1 MIIQAGQ
8 AGAAPSR
15 FRPRPARLLALFAA
29 LMFAPGCAAD
39 EGSVTPGPTRALTDT
54 ASPPSTRTPTP
65 TPSSAGTDGD
75 ATPVPMSVYF
85 PVPSPSGFRLAR
97 EIVDVPGGTITG
109 AIEAMIAGPRDPD
122 YLASWNPETSVLA
135 TSEDDGVI
143 TLDLSAEARRANT
156 DATGADLL
164 AQQLVYTATEAAGE
178 LGSAV
183 LLLIEGE
190 PVVGLW
196 GELTWDEPVGRA
208 DVDAVRA
215 AVQIDVPVQRQYVTS
230 ETTTIS
236 GEVLGTGPVVWRIV
250 DAVGT
255 EVTSGEVLPDT
266 STDPPAFSVTVELG
280 VGRYTVE
287 VSVPDPDDPTGAARV
302 IDTRGFSVHLAA

>member
-1 MIIQAGQ
+1 MIMRAR
-8 AGAAPSR
+8 GARGALSQVGLR
-15 FRPRPARLLALFAA
+15 GARLIALGTGLVLVA
-29 LMFAPGCAAD
+29 GCASTDGVSETTGA
-39 EGSVTPGPTRALTDT
+39 SVSPTGTAGTTATPL
-54 ASPPSTRTPTP
+54 RTP
-65 TPSSAGTDGD
+65 SADSEVNTD
-75 ATPVPMSVYF
+75 PVAVLVYF
-85 PVPSPSGFRLAR
+85 PLQTPSGPRLAR
-97 EIVDVPGGTITG
+97 ELVDVPGGTITG
-109 AIEAMIAGPRDPD
+109 AVEAMIAGPRDPD

-164 AQQLVYTATEAAGE
+164 AQQLVYTATEAAGDPD
-178 LGSAV
+178 SAV

-190 PVVGLW
+190 PVVELW
-196 GELTWDEPVGRA
+196 GELTWDQPVSRA

-215 AVQIDVPVQRQYVTS
+215 AVQIDAPVQRQYVTS

-236 GEVLGTGPVVWRIV
+236 GEVLGTGPVAWRIV
-250 DAVGT
+250 DAVGA
-255 EVTSGEVLPDT
+255 EVASGEAIPDT
-266 STDPPAFSVTVELG
+266 SMDPPTFSVTVELG

-287 VSVPDPDDPTGAARV
+287 VSVPDPNDPTGAARV